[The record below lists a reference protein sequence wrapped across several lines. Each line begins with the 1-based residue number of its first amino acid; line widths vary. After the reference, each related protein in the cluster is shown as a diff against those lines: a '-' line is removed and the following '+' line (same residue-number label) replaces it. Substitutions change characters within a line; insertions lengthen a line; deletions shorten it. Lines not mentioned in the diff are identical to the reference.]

1 MSGISKK
8 GWIRKKITEN
18 YQVLVRKFISY
29 RLHKVPK
36 KVSNG
41 NIGQS
46 SHKLMGINE
55 FLVCHHIILPNLF
68 TLSVVALI
76 FTALVFGEVF
86 NEPLGVT
93 KRGFQYKMIEI
104 CIILYNAYLY
114 HRIKG
119 RRTLRPGQ
127 YFSIF
132 KILDGKAPRERPL
145 RESIP
150 ESSIVC
156 RYI

>member
-1 MSGISKK
+1 MA
-8 GWIRKKITEN
+8 
-18 YQVLVRKFISY
+18 
-29 RLHKVPK
+29 H
-36 KVSNG
+36 
-41 NIGQS
+41 
-46 SHKLMGINE
+46 NE

-93 KRGFQYKMIEI
+93 KGGFQYDALCIEI
-104 CIILYNAYLY
+104 LSLID

-119 RRTLRPGQ
+119 RRTLRPGH

-132 KILDGKAPRERPL
+132 KISDDRAPRGTEKGLPMI
-145 RESIP
+145 ES
-150 ESSIVC
+150 V
-156 RYI
+156 

>member
-93 KRGFQYKMIEI
+93 KGGFQYD
-104 CIILYNAYLY
+104 AYDIQIYSISLIDY
-114 HRIKG
+114 RIKG

-132 KILDGKAPRERPL
+132 KI
-145 RESIP
+145 
-150 ESSIVC
+150 
-156 RYI
+156 

>member
-1 MSGISKK
+1 MA
-8 GWIRKKITEN
+8 
-18 YQVLVRKFISY
+18 
-29 RLHKVPK
+29 H
-36 KVSNG
+36 
-41 NIGQS
+41 
-46 SHKLMGINE
+46 NE

-93 KRGFQYKMIEI
+93 KGGFQYDALSLID
-104 CIILYNAYLY
+104 

-132 KILDGKAPRERPL
+132 KISDGRAPRGTEKALPMI
-145 RESIP
+145 ES
-150 ESSIVC
+150 VLKTLG
-156 RYI
+156 RKNVW